1 MSQATNKLTW
11 PLSKPTITH
20 LRSMAA
26 APDATP
32 ADDIKL
38 RKLVVINFEDDGIM
52 YCVDDN
58 NIVYD
63 TEDVFYDVRPARVI
77 GRRVDGKFVP
87 NPSTTTS
94 ESTTSTASDIT
105 SSSGAA
111 SATAAS

>member
-1 MSQATNKLTW
+1 MDAPVAATAA
-11 PLSKPTITH
+11 
-20 LRSMAA
+20 AA
-26 APDATP
+26 APGAPTP
-32 ADDIKL
+32 TDDTKL
-38 RKLVVINFEDDGIM
+38 RKLVVINFEDDGIV
-52 YCVDDN
+52 YCVDEN

-94 ESTTSTASDIT
+94 ASTMSTANDTS

>member
-1 MSQATNKLTW
+1 MEPA
-11 PLSKPTITH
+11 
-20 LRSMAA
+20 AA
-26 APDATP
+26 APATPGTASTAHNTVP
-32 ADDIKL
+32 ADDTKL
-38 RKLVVINFEDDGIM
+38 KKLVVVNFEDDGIV
-52 YCVDDN
+52 YCADKQ

-94 ESTTSTASDIT
+94 ASTMSTANDTI

-111 SATAAS
+111 STTAAP